1 MANYYKIVV
10 NENDETGVDFN
21 AFVDVPAHLKG
32 FIAFG
37 KNEKIHYNFND
48 EKRLVTGVMIAAD
61 YPIIRFDKQIG
72 EHYVIFD
79 APTIDIIRKKFF
91 KNGFIQN
98 VNKMHDQSQVVSG
111 ATLLDSY
118 IASNSDSK
126 LPNIPEVFEH
136 MNLGDGTWIAT
147 YYIEDETLWQE
158 VKSGKFRGFSVE
170 GIFEKKQ
177 INIKTNKFN
186 MKKQSFW
193 DMAFG
198 ASPKKLTFASATT
211 ADGVVVSWEGELVE
225 GVAVTV
231 ELEGEQVPAPE
242 GDHELTLED
251 GRIVVITVDGMGAV
265 TTITEVLPEEEMSVE
280 ELKAEVAQG
289 VAEFAKATNERFAA
303 IEAKLEAENAALK
316 TELNAI
322 KKGDKFGANPK
333 QTGSVESKLSVNNI
347 LNLKK

>member
-1 MANYYKIVV
+1 
-10 NENDETGVDFN
+10 
-21 AFVDVPAHLKG
+21 
-32 FIAFG
+32 
-37 KNEKIHYNFND
+37 
-48 EKRLVTGVMIAAD
+48 MIAAD

-98 VNKMHDQSQVVSG
+98 VNKMHDPSQVISG

-118 IASNSDSK
+118 IASNSDPK

-147 YYIEDETLWQE
+147 YFVEDETLWQE

-198 ASPKKLTFASATT
+198 ASPKKMIFSSATT
-211 ADGVVVSWEGELVE
+211 ADGVVVSWEGDLVE
-225 GVAVTV
+225 GVSVTV
-231 ELEGEQVPAPE
+231 ELEGEQVPASE

-251 GRIVVITVDGMGAV
+251 GTIVVITVDGMGVV
-265 TTITEVLPEEEMSVE
+265 TTITEVLPEEVMSVE

-289 VAEFAKATNERFAA
+289 VAEFAAATNERFAA

-316 TELNAI
+316 SELNAI

-333 QTGSVESKLSVNNI
+333 QTGSVENKLSVNNI

>member
-37 KNEKIHYNFND
+37 NNERIQYNFND

-61 YPIIRFDKQIG
+61 YPIIRFDNKIG

-98 VNKMHDQSQVVSG
+98 VNKMHDPSQVISG

-118 IASNSDSK
+118 IASNSDPK

-147 YYIEDETLWQE
+147 YYVEDETLWQE

-177 INIKTNKFN
+177 INVNKNKFN
-186 MKKQSFW
+186 MKKKSFW
-193 DMAFG
+193 EMAFG
-198 ASPKKLTFASATT
+198 ASPEKLTFASATT
-211 ADGVVVSWEGELVE
+211 ADGLVVSWEGELVE
-225 GVAVTV
+225 GVSVTA
-231 ELEGEQVPAPE
+231 ELDGEQVPSE

-251 GRIVVITVDGMGAV
+251 GRIVVITVDGTGAV
-265 TTITEVLPEEEMSVE
+265 TSITEVLPEEEMSVE

-316 TELNAI
+316 SELNAI